1 MESNKKV
8 LMAKAGLDGHDAGV
22 KVMCRILRDAGME
35 VVYTGL
41 RQTPEKIVAAALDE
55 DVDVIGV
62 SILSGAH
69 MHHIPRIM
77 ELLKENDAQDIVV
90 ILGGTIPTGDIA
102 QLKKLGVAD
111 VYPTDTDTSKAIDF
125 LRNLPPRK

>member
-1 MESNKKV
+1 MKSNRKV

-22 KVMCRILRDAGME
+22 KFICRALRDAGME

-69 MHHIPRIM
+69 MHHMPRIM
-77 ELLKENDAQDIVV
+77 ELLKKNDAQDIVV

-102 QLKKLGVAD
+102 QLKKLGVAE
-111 VYPTDTDTSKAIDF
+111 VYPTDTDSSKAIEF

>member
-1 MESNKKV
+1 MESNRKV

-22 KVMCRILRDAGME
+22 KVICRALRDAGME

-69 MHHIPRIM
+69 MHHMPRIM

-102 QLKKLGVAD
+102 QLKKLGVAE